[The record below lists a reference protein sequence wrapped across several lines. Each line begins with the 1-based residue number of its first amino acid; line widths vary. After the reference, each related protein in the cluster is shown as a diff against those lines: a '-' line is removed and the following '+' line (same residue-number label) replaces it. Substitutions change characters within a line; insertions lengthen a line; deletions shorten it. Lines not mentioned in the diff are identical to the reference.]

1 MTNSED
7 QIDVS
12 VAKKLRGIRANSL
25 AASVMLLIE
34 LGLGVSVNLYAK
46 LPASDHGK
54 SMFVAFGRAVTSGPI
69 SLTLHA
75 LLGTL
80 LLLSAITLVVRTW
93 SIRQTLLLV
102 LAIVGLVAI
111 LMAWFS
117 GARFVGTMANGASMA
132 MGLATV
138 VAILCY
144 VLILFVTPA
153 DSRGKMEMDDG

>member
-1 MTNSED
+1 MTNIES

-34 LGLGVSVNLYAK
+34 LGLGLSVNLYTN
-46 LPASDHGK
+46 LPGSDQGK
-54 SMFVAFGRAVTSGPI
+54 GVVAAIGLAVTGGPI
-69 SLTLHA
+69 ALTLHA
-75 LLGTL
+75 LLGTV

-93 SIRQTLLLV
+93 SIHRTLLLV
-102 LAIVGLVAI
+102 AAIVGLVAI

-132 MGLATV
+132 MGLATG
-138 VAILCY
+138 VALFCY
-144 VLILFVTPA
+144 VLVLFVTPTN
-153 DSRGKMEMDDG
+153 SQGRNGDG

>member
-1 MTNSED
+1 MNTIES

-12 VAKKLRGIRANSL
+12 ATKKLKGIRANSL

-34 LGLGVSVNLYAK
+34 LGLGMSVNLYDK

-54 SMFVAFGRAVTSGPI
+54 SIVSAFGRAVTGGPI
-69 SLTLHA
+69 ALTLHA

-80 LLLSAITLVVRTW
+80 LLLSGITLVVRTW
-93 SIRQTLLLV
+93 SIHRTSLLV
-102 LAIVGLVAI
+102 LAIIGLVAI

-117 GARFVGTMANGASMA
+117 GARFVGTMANEASMA
-132 MGLATV
+132 MGLATG

-144 VLILFVTPA
+144 VLILFVTPVR
-153 DSRGKMEMDDG
+153 ST